1 MGLLRNVLSAVT
13 WWNGATLNTRLWS
26 WRNGQKVG
34 EDAAG
39 NVFYQTADGGR
50 RWVIFNGEAE
60 ATRISPEWHG
70 WLHHTYREPPTE
82 APFRHKPWEKPHL
95 PNLTG
100 TTEAYAPSGSIR
112 RMEPAR
118 KSDYEAWSPE

>member
-1 MGLLRNVLSAVT
+1 MGLLRNILSLVT

-26 WRNGQKVG
+26 WRKGKRVG
-34 EDAAG
+34 EDEIG
-39 NVFYQTADGGR
+39 NVFYQNADGSR

-60 ATRISPEWHG
+60 ATRISPDWHG
-70 WLHHTYREPPTE
+70 WLHHTYKEPPTE
-82 APFRHKPWEKPHL
+82 APLRHKPWEKPHL

-100 TTEAYAPSGSIR
+100 TAEAYAPSGSIR
-112 RMEPAR
+112 RMQPAP